1 MGAALVVL
9 WAALA
14 AQAPDTAKLAR
25 YGTALRRVHDSLTVV
40 QGAAAMFQADL
51 VNASQDLVIS
61 RATRLRQHCAG
72 AWREAGRLDSLPAL
86 GARMHREV
94 AALRVELARCEREF
108 TTGPW
113 YERADSVKAWAPFRL
128 ARLGDAIRRFRLAVR
143 AFQRE
148 ASIP

>member
-1 MGAALVVL
+1 MAAALVVL
-9 WAALA
+9 WAVLV
-14 AQAPDTAKLAR
+14 AQAPDTTKQAR
-25 YGTALRRVHDSLTVV
+25 YGAAIRRVNDSLTVL
-40 QGAAAMFQADL
+40 QGATAMFQADL

-72 AWREAGRLDSLPAL
+72 TRREAGRLDSLPAI
-86 GARMHREV
+86 GARLHREI
-94 AALRVELARCEREF
+94 ASLRVELARCDREF

-148 ASIP
+148 ASIR